1 MFDANLKGTPP
12 GDPIM
17 VRFHGSSGKFGD
29 KTNILTG
36 DYECQVNEDLSMTV
50 YEPRFRN
57 EKAKQSIVVDESST
71 GHRWITYE
79 GHIE

>member
-1 MFDANLKGTPP
+1 MFDANLKGVP
-12 GDPIM
+12 GCSPIM
-17 VRFHGSSGKFGD
+17 VRFHGSASKFGD
-29 KTNILTG
+29 ETNILTG
-36 DYECQVNEDLSMTV
+36 DYECQVNEDSSITV

-57 EKAKQSIVVDESST
+57 EKARRSIRVSELAT